1 MMARLEEICAINM
14 GQSPD
19 SSTYNEDGNGLPF
32 FQGNADFGEI
42 YPAVRMWCSEP
53 TKIARE
59 KDILISVRAPIGALN
74 IANCECCIGRGLAAL
89 TVNEDICAQEYLWH
103 ALSGKVDELNSKGTG
118 STFKAI
124 NKKTLSETEIP
135 LPPIDEQRKIA
146 AILDKVSD
154 LIAKRQQ
161 QLDKLDEAVYVML
174 VLALAGY
181 LSLREDVAAS
191 IPLEGNVYLC
201 DTIKSPF
208 ILGMFRPRIYLT
220 SGMDEASRVCV
231 LRHEKAHLRRGD
243 HLWKPLGF
251 LLLAVYWY
259 NPLVW
264 AAYILFCRDM
274 ELACDERVIRDMA
287 AEERATYSQALL
299 DCSRGRHWV
308 AACPLAF
315 GEVGVKTR
323 VKAVLWY
330 KKPAFWAVLAAV
342 VVCAVVAVCF
352 LTNPKGTENEEPDL
366 SLANYHNVA
375 TIAYQTDT
383 VTLTGYAGDV
393 ETTSGSTLGKLLSN
407 ADWTFLREGRADDGT
422 DEDYTILAQ
431 VNDDTTL
438 RFYAAAPGE
447 STVKIT
453 AGDES
458 RWYNMGEMGCA
469 DVRRALTQTDTLL
482 LKLAAQAEEM
492 DTFDMTWAYGDT
504 LYTDNGI
511 PAPVLTRF
519 LRSEVWQPIES
530 IDEASFQLA
539 ALLEIGDSTLYFY
552 EDTLER
558 NNLSFSVS
566 NVIVSSGGA
575 EHVYSI
581 ADSSFRDWLEGD
593 ARYLGQTGEEPE
605 TVLFGSYEQDGDAAN
620 GKEPIEWL
628 VLARDGDKAL
638 LLSKYALDHQSFMPF
653 YEPVTEPFTWE
664 SCSLRQWLNSTF
676 LNAAFSAEEQR
687 RLLTTT
693 VITAPGGRKGSENP
707 FTTEDRVFLL
717 SDTEVYAYFSSEAA
731 TVTDYTAYAL
741 SEDPWA
747 GNATAPAPAI
757 WWLRTT
763 DGGNHPD
770 SVYTRG
776 GVGEGARSYEG
787 EYVRPAIWVDMSQT
801 DLPNA

>member
-1 MMARLEEICAINM
+1 MDTLRQLFVGSLNLAVAASWLIVVLLLLRPLLKRLAPKWVLCAMWALVAIRLVCPVM
-14 GQSPD
+14 LHSDLSVYRLAGD
-19 SSTYNEDGNGLPF
+19 AV
-32 FQGNADFGEI
+32 NA
-42 YPAVRMWCSEP
+42 
-53 TKIARE
+53 
-59 KDILISVRAPIGALN
+59 N
-74 IANCECCIGRGLAAL
+74 
-89 TVNEDICAQEYLWH
+89 
-103 ALSGKVDELNSKGTG
+103 GKVTYFEDTG
-118 STFKAI
+118 FCGDVRYRPATLLPGVSTPTVTPSTVDDSVPEFSMDTAAQAPATSRSI
-124 NKKTLSETEIP
+124 DMD
-135 LPPIDEQRKIA
+135 LPSIA
-146 AILDKVSD
+146 W
-154 LIAKRQQ
+154 
-161 QLDKLDEAVYVML
+161 AVGIYIMVMA
-174 VLALAGY
+174 ALAGY
-181 LSLREDVAAS
+181 VSLREDVAAS

-201 DTIKSPF
+201 DNIKSPF
-208 ILGMFRPRIYLT
+208 ILGVLRPRIYLT
-220 SGMDEASRVCV
+220 SGMDEAARDCV
-231 LRHEKAHLRRGD
+231 LRHERAHLRRGD

-259 NPLVW
+259 DPLVW

-287 AEERATYSQALL
+287 AEERAAYSQALL
-299 DCSRGRHWV
+299 DCSRGCHWV

-315 GEVGVKTR
+315 GEVSVKTR
-323 VKAVLWY
+323 IKAVLQG

-342 VVCAVVAVCF
+342 VICAAVAVCF
-352 LTNPKGTENEEPDL
+352 LTNPKGTESGEPDQ
-366 SLANYHNVA
+366 SPASYQNVA
-375 TIAYQTDT
+375 LVAYQTDA

-393 ETTSGSTLGKLLSN
+393 ETVSGSALGRLLSS
-407 ADWTFLREGRADDGT
+407 ADWTFLREGQAADGS

-431 VNDDTTL
+431 VNDDTAL

-453 AGDES
+453 SGDES

-469 DVRRALTQTDTLL
+469 DVRRALTQTDPLL
-482 LKLAAQAEEM
+482 LKLARQADEM
-492 DTFDMTWAYGDT
+492 DTFDMIWVYGDT

-511 PAPVLTRF
+511 PTPVLTRF
-519 LRSEVWQPIES
+519 LRSGVWQPIES
-530 IDEASFQLA
+530 FDEGSFQLVA
-539 ALLEIGDSTLYFY
+539 QLEIGDSTLYFY
-552 EDTLER
+552 EDTFEQ

-566 NVIVSSGGA
+566 NVLVSSGGA

-593 ARYLGQTGEEPE
+593 ARYLGRTGEGAE

-628 VLARDGDKAL
+628 VLDRDGGKAL

-664 SCSLRQWLNSTF
+664 TCSLRQWLNSTF
-676 LNAAFSAEEQR
+676 LNAAFSAGEQR
-687 RLLTTT
+687 QLLPTT

-770 SVYTRG
+770 SAYTRG
-776 GVGEGARSYEG
+776 GVGESARSYEG
-787 EYVRPAIWVDMSQT
+787 EYVRPAIWVDMSQIT
-801 DLPNA
+801 TSQA

>member
-1 MMARLEEICAINM
+1 MDNLRQLFVGSLNLAVAASWLIVVLLLLRPLLKRLAPKWVLCALWALVAVRLVCPVALQSDLSVYRLAGDAVQSS
-14 GQSPD
+14 GQVTYFQDTGFCGDVRYRPATLLPGVSAETPSTPD
-19 SSTYNEDGNGLPF
+19 STVPDATTAADAIPQPQTPARSVDMNLPS
-32 FQGNADFGEI
+32 I
-42 YPAVRMWCSEP
+42 LWAVG
-53 TKIARE
+53 I
-59 KDILISVRAPIGALN
+59 
-74 IANCECCIGRGLAAL
+74 
-89 TVNEDICAQEYLWH
+89 
-103 ALSGKVDELNSKGTG
+103 
-118 STFKAI
+118 
-124 NKKTLSETEIP
+124 
-135 LPPIDEQRKIA
+135 
-146 AILDKVSD
+146 
-154 LIAKRQQ
+154 
-161 QLDKLDEAVYVML
+161 YVML
-174 VLALAGY
+174 MLALAGY

-201 DTIKSPF
+201 DGIKSPF
-208 ILGMFRPRIYLT
+208 ILGVFRPRIYLT

-231 LRHEKAHLRRGD
+231 LRHERAHLRRGD

-287 AEERATYSQALL
+287 AEERAAYSQALL

-352 LTNPKGTENEEPDL
+352 LTNPKGTENEESDQSPA
-366 SLANYHNVA
+366 SYQNVA
-375 TIAYQTDT
+375 LVAYQTDT

-407 ADWTFLREGRADDGT
+407 ADWTFQREGRADDGT

-431 VNDDTTL
+431 VNDDTAL
-438 RFYAAAPGE
+438 RFYAAAPGK

-593 ARYLGQTGEEPE
+593 ARYLGQTGKEPE
-605 TVLFGSYEQDGDAAN
+605 TVLFGSYEQDGDAAS

-664 SCSLRQWLNSTF
+664 SCSIRQWLNSTF

-787 EYVRPAIWVDMSQT
+787 EYVRPAIWVDMSWT
-801 DLPNA
+801 DLPKE

>member
-1 MMARLEEICAINM
+1 MDNLRQLFVGSLNLAVAASWLIVVLLLLRPLLKRLAPKWVLCALWALVAVRLVCPVALQSDLSVYRLAGDAVQSS
-14 GQSPD
+14 GQVTYFQDTGFCGDVRYRPVTLLPGVSAETPSTPD
-19 SSTYNEDGNGLPF
+19 STVPDATTAADAIPQPQTPARSVDMNLPS
-32 FQGNADFGEI
+32 I
-42 YPAVRMWCSEP
+42 LWAVG
-53 TKIARE
+53 I
-59 KDILISVRAPIGALN
+59 
-74 IANCECCIGRGLAAL
+74 
-89 TVNEDICAQEYLWH
+89 
-103 ALSGKVDELNSKGTG
+103 
-118 STFKAI
+118 
-124 NKKTLSETEIP
+124 
-135 LPPIDEQRKIA
+135 
-146 AILDKVSD
+146 
-154 LIAKRQQ
+154 
-161 QLDKLDEAVYVML
+161 YVML
-174 VLALAGY
+174 MLALAGY

-201 DTIKSPF
+201 DSIKSPF

-220 SGMDEASRVCV
+220 SGMDEAARVCV
-231 LRHEKAHLRRGD
+231 LRHERAHLRRGD

-287 AEERATYSQALL
+287 AEERAAYSQALL

-352 LTNPKGTENEEPDL
+352 LTNPKGTENEESDQSPA
-366 SLANYHNVA
+366 SYQNVA
-375 TIAYQTDT
+375 LVAYQTDT

-407 ADWTFLREGRADDGT
+407 ADWIFLREGRADDGT

-431 VNDDTTL
+431 VNDDTAL

-581 ADSSFRDWLEGD
+581 ADSSFRDWLESD
-593 ARYLGQTGEEPE
+593 ARYLGQTGKEPE

-628 VLARDGDKAL
+628 VLAQDGDKAL

-787 EYVRPAIWVDMSQT
+787 EYVRPAIWVDMSWT
-801 DLPNA
+801 DLPKE

>member
-1 MMARLEEICAINM
+1 MDNLRQLFVGSLNLAVAASWLIAALLLLRPLLKKLAPKWVLCALWALVAVRLVCPVALQSDLSVYRLAGDAVQSS
-14 GQSPD
+14 GQVTYFQDTGFCGDVRYRPATLLPGVSAETPSTPD
-19 SSTYNEDGNGLPF
+19 STVPDATTAADAIPQPQTPARSVDMNLPS
-32 FQGNADFGEI
+32 I
-42 YPAVRMWCSEP
+42 LWAVG
-53 TKIARE
+53 I
-59 KDILISVRAPIGALN
+59 
-74 IANCECCIGRGLAAL
+74 
-89 TVNEDICAQEYLWH
+89 
-103 ALSGKVDELNSKGTG
+103 
-118 STFKAI
+118 
-124 NKKTLSETEIP
+124 
-135 LPPIDEQRKIA
+135 
-146 AILDKVSD
+146 
-154 LIAKRQQ
+154 
-161 QLDKLDEAVYVML
+161 YVML
-174 VLALAGY
+174 MLALAGY

-201 DTIKSPF
+201 DSIKSPF

-220 SGMDEASRVCV
+220 SGMDEAARVCV
-231 LRHEKAHLRRGD
+231 LRHERAHLRRGD

-352 LTNPKGTENEEPDL
+352 LTNPKGTENEESDQSPA
-366 SLANYHNVA
+366 SYQNVA
-375 TIAYQTDT
+375 LVAYQTDT

-407 ADWTFLREGRADDGT
+407 ADWTFLRESRADDGT

-431 VNDDTTL
+431 VNDDTAL

-707 FTTEDRVFLL
+707 FTTEDRVF

-801 DLPNA
+801 DLPKE

>member
-1 MMARLEEICAINM
+1 MDNLRQLFVGSLNLAVAASWLIAALLLLRPLLKKLAPKWVLCALWALVAVRLVCPVALQSDLSVYRLAGDAVQSS
-14 GQSPD
+14 GQVTYFQDTGFCGDVRYRPATLLPGVSAETPSTPD
-19 SSTYNEDGNGLPF
+19 STVLDATTAADAIPRPQTPARSVDMNLPS
-32 FQGNADFGEI
+32 I
-42 YPAVRMWCSEP
+42 LWAVG
-53 TKIARE
+53 I
-59 KDILISVRAPIGALN
+59 
-74 IANCECCIGRGLAAL
+74 
-89 TVNEDICAQEYLWH
+89 
-103 ALSGKVDELNSKGTG
+103 
-118 STFKAI
+118 
-124 NKKTLSETEIP
+124 
-135 LPPIDEQRKIA
+135 
-146 AILDKVSD
+146 
-154 LIAKRQQ
+154 
-161 QLDKLDEAVYVML
+161 YVML
-174 VLALAGY
+174 MLALAGY

-201 DTIKSPF
+201 DSIKSPF

-220 SGMDEASRVCV
+220 SGMDEAARVCV
-231 LRHEKAHLRRGD
+231 LRHERAHLRRGD

-352 LTNPKGTENEEPDL
+352 LTNPKGTENEESDQSPA
-366 SLANYHNVA
+366 SYQNVA
-375 TIAYQTDT
+375 LVAYQTDT

-593 ARYLGQTGEEPE
+593 ARYLGQTGKEPE

-628 VLARDGDKAL
+628 VLDRDGDKAL

-687 RLLTTT
+687 QLLTTT
-693 VITAPGGRKGSENP
+693 VITASGGRKGSENP

-731 TVTDYTAYAL
+731 TVADYTAYAL

-747 GNATAPAPAI
+747 GNATAI

-787 EYVRPAIWVDMSQT
+787 EYVRPAIWVDMSWT
-801 DLPNA
+801 DLPKE

>member
-1 MMARLEEICAINM
+1 MDNLRQLFVGSLNLAVAASWLIAALLLLRPLLKKLAPKWVLCALWALVAVRLVCPVALQSDLSVYRLAGDAVQSS
-14 GQSPD
+14 GQVTYFQDTGFCGDVRYRPATLLPGVSAETPSTPD
-19 SSTYNEDGNGLPF
+19 STVPDATTAADAIPQPQTPARSVDMNLPS
-32 FQGNADFGEI
+32 I
-42 YPAVRMWCSEP
+42 LWAVG
-53 TKIARE
+53 I
-59 KDILISVRAPIGALN
+59 
-74 IANCECCIGRGLAAL
+74 
-89 TVNEDICAQEYLWH
+89 
-103 ALSGKVDELNSKGTG
+103 
-118 STFKAI
+118 
-124 NKKTLSETEIP
+124 
-135 LPPIDEQRKIA
+135 
-146 AILDKVSD
+146 
-154 LIAKRQQ
+154 
-161 QLDKLDEAVYVML
+161 YVML
-174 VLALAGY
+174 MLALAGY

-201 DTIKSPF
+201 DSIKSPF

-220 SGMDEASRVCV
+220 SGMDEAARVCV
-231 LRHEKAHLRRGD
+231 LRHERAHLRRGD

-299 DCSRGRHWV
+299 DCSRGRQWV

-352 LTNPKGTENEEPDL
+352 LTNPKGTENEESDQSPA
-366 SLANYHNVA
+366 SYQNVA
-375 TIAYQTDT
+375 LVAYQTDT

-407 ADWTFLREGRADDGT
+407 ADWIFLREGRADDGT

-581 ADSSFRDWLEGD
+581 ADSSFRDWLESD

-628 VLARDGDKAL
+628 VLDRDGDKAL

-787 EYVRPAIWVDMSQT
+787 EYVRPAIWVDMSWT
-801 DLPNA
+801 DLPKE

>member
-1 MMARLEEICAINM
+1 MDTLQPFVSTLNLAVAASWLIVVLLLLRPLLKRLAPKWVLCA
-14 GQSPD
+14 
-19 SSTYNEDGNGLPF
+19 LW
-32 FQGNADFGEI
+32 ALV
-42 YPAVRMWCSEP
+42 AVRLVCP
-53 TKIARE
+53 V
-59 KDILISVRAPIGALN
+59 LL
-74 IANCECCIGRGLAAL
+74 
-89 TVNEDICAQEYLWH
+89 H
-103 ALSGKVDELNSKGTG
+103 
-118 STFKAI
+118 
-124 NKKTLSETEIP
+124 
-135 LPPIDEQRKIA
+135 
-146 AILDKVSD
+146 SD
-154 LIAKRQQ
+154 LSAYR
-161 QLDKLDEAVYVML
+161 LAGDAVESSGQVTYFEDTGFCGDVHYRPATLLPGVSSLTATPSTVDDTAPETSVDTAVQTSTPSRSVDMNLLSIVWALGVYIMVMA
-174 VLALAGY
+174 ALAGY
-181 LSLREDVAAS
+181 LSLRGDVAAS

-201 DTIKSPF
+201 DNIKSPF
-208 ILGMFRPRIYLT
+208 ILGVLRPRIYLT
-220 SGMDEASRVCV
+220 SGMDESARACV

-251 LLLAVYWY
+251 ALLTVYWY
-259 NPLVW
+259 DPLVW

-287 AEERATYSQALL
+287 AEERAAYSQALL
-299 DCSRGRHWV
+299 DCSRGRRWV

-330 KKPAFWAVLAAV
+330 KKPAFWAVVTAV

-352 LTNPKGTENEEPDL
+352 LTNPKGPEKQEPDL
-366 SLANYHNVA
+366 SPASYQNVA
-375 TIAYQTDT
+375 ALAYQTDWVT
-383 VTLTGYAGDV
+383 VGYYGDDGQRIQA
-393 ETTSGSTLGKLLSN
+393 TARGTTLGDLLSN
-407 ADWTFLREGRADDGT
+407 ADWTLQKEGEPDDGSDDAYYLLVQVDDGT
-422 DEDYTILAQ
+422 A
-431 VNDDTTL
+431 L
-438 RFYAAAPGE
+438 RFYAGAPQDG
-447 STVKIT
+447 VKIT
-453 AGDES
+453 AGEES
-458 RWYNMGEMGCA
+458 RWYAMGETHNS
-469 DVRRALTQTDTLL
+469 DVMQALVQTDPLL
-482 LKLAAQAEEM
+482 LKLARQADEM
-492 DTFDMTWAYGDT
+492 DTFDMIWAYGDT

-519 LRSEVWQPIES
+519 LRSGVWQPIES
-530 IDEASFQLA
+530 IDEASFQLV
-539 ALLEIGDSTLYFY
+539 ALLELGDSTLYFY
-552 EDTLER
+552 EDTFEQ
-558 NNLSFSVS
+558 NNLQFTVS

-593 ARYLGQTGEEPE
+593 ARYLGQTGEGAE
-605 TVLFGSYEQDGDAAN
+605 TVFFGSYEQDGDAAN

-628 VLARDGDKAL
+628 VLDRDGDKAL
-638 LLSKYALDHQSFMPF
+638 LLSKYALSHQSFTPF
-653 YEPVTEPFTWE
+653 YEPVEGTPTWAD
-664 SCSLRQWLNSTF
+664 SSLRQWLNSTF

-687 RLLTTT
+687 QLLTTT
-693 VITAPGGRKGSENP
+693 VITASGGRKGSETP

-741 SEDPWA
+741 SENPWA

>member
-1 MMARLEEICAINM
+1 MDNLRQLFVGSLNLAVAASWLIAALLLLRPLLKRLAPKWVLCALWALVAVRLVCPVALQSDLSVYRLAGDAVQSS
-14 GQSPD
+14 GQVTYFQDTGFCGDVRYRPATLLPGVSAETPSTPD
-19 SSTYNEDGNGLPF
+19 STVPDATTAADAIPQPQTPARSVDMNLPS
-32 FQGNADFGEI
+32 I
-42 YPAVRMWCSEP
+42 LWAVG
-53 TKIARE
+53 I
-59 KDILISVRAPIGALN
+59 
-74 IANCECCIGRGLAAL
+74 
-89 TVNEDICAQEYLWH
+89 
-103 ALSGKVDELNSKGTG
+103 
-118 STFKAI
+118 
-124 NKKTLSETEIP
+124 
-135 LPPIDEQRKIA
+135 
-146 AILDKVSD
+146 
-154 LIAKRQQ
+154 
-161 QLDKLDEAVYVML
+161 YVML
-174 VLALAGY
+174 MLALAGY

-201 DTIKSPF
+201 DSIKSPF

-220 SGMDEASRVCV
+220 SGMDEAARVCV
-231 LRHEKAHLRRGD
+231 LRHERAYLRRGD

-352 LTNPKGTENEEPDL
+352 LTNPKGTENEESDQSPA
-366 SLANYHNVA
+366 SYQNVA
-375 TIAYQTDT
+375 LVAYQTDT

-407 ADWTFLREGRADDGT
+407 ADWIFLREGRADDGT

-566 NVIVSSGGA
+566 NVIVSSGGT

>member
-1 MMARLEEICAINM
+1 MDTLRQLFVGSLNLAVAASWLIVVLLLLRPLLKRLAPKWVLCA
-14 GQSPD
+14 
-19 SSTYNEDGNGLPF
+19 LW
-32 FQGNADFGEI
+32 ALV
-42 YPAVRMWCSEP
+42 AVRLVCP
-53 TKIARE
+53 
-59 KDILISVRAPIGALN
+59 VAL
-74 IANCECCIGRGLAAL
+74 
-89 TVNEDICAQEYLWH
+89 Q
-103 ALSGKVDELNSKGTG
+103 
-118 STFKAI
+118 
-124 NKKTLSETEIP
+124 
-135 LPPIDEQRKIA
+135 
-146 AILDKVSD
+146 SD
-154 LIAKRQQ
+154 LSVYRLAG
-161 QLDKLDEAVYVML
+161 DAVQPSGQVRYFQDTGFCGDVSYRPATLLPGVSVESTAVPNNTTSDTTVTADAIPQPQTPTRFVDMNL
-174 VLALAGY
+174 PSVLWAVGIFVLLMLALAGY
-181 LSLREDVAAS
+181 VSLREDTAAS

-208 ILGMFRPRIYLT
+208 ILGVLRPRVYLT
-220 SGMDEASRVCV
+220 SGLNGEARACV
-231 LRHEKAHLRRGD
+231 LRHERAHLRRGD

-287 AEERATYSQALL
+287 AEERAVYSQALL

-352 LTNPKGTENEEPDL
+352 LTNPKGTENEEPDQ
-366 SLANYHNVA
+366 SPANYHNVA
-375 TIAYQTDT
+375 TLADQTDWVT
-383 VTLTGYAGDV
+383 VGYYGDDGQRMQSTV
-393 ETTSGSTLGKLLSN
+393 RGTALGSLLSN
-407 ADWTFLREGRADDGT
+407 ADWTFQSAGEPDDGSDDAYYLMVQV
-422 DEDYTILAQ
+422 DEETA
-431 VNDDTTL
+431 L
-438 RFYAAAPGE
+438 RFYAGAPQDG
-447 STVKIT
+447 VKIT
-453 AGDES
+453 AGEES
-458 RWYNMGEMGCA
+458 RWYAMGEMHNR
-469 DVRRALTQTDTLL
+469 DVMQALVQTDPLL
-482 LKLAAQAEEM
+482 LKLARQADEM
-492 DTFDMTWAYGDT
+492 DTFDMTWVYGDT

-519 LRSEVWQPIES
+519 LRSGVWQPIES
-530 IDEASFQLA
+530 FDEGSFQLA
-539 ALLEIGDSTLYFY
+539 AQLEIGDSALYFY
-552 EDTLER
+552 EDTFER
-558 NNLSFSVS
+558 NNLHFTVS
-566 NVIVSSGGA
+566 DVIVSSGGT
-575 EHVYSI
+575 EHAYSI
-581 ADSSFRDWLEGD
+581 ADSSFHDWLEGD
-593 ARYLGQTGEEPE
+593 ARYLGQTGEGAE

-628 VLARDGDKAL
+628 VLDRDGDKAL

-664 SCSLRQWLNSTF
+664 TCSLRQWLNTTF
-676 LNAAFSAEEQR
+676 LNAAFSAGEQQQ
-687 RLLTTT
+687 LLTTA
-693 VITAPGGRKGSENP
+693 VITASGGRKGSENP

-741 SEDPWA
+741 SEDPFA
-747 GNATAPAPAI
+747 GNATAPNPAI

-770 SVYTRG
+770 SVYTHG

-787 EYVRPAIWVDMSQT
+787 EYVRPAIWVDISQ
-801 DLPNA
+801 LAAPQA

>member
-1 MMARLEEICAINM
+1 MDNLRQLFVGSLNLAVAASWLIAALLLLRPLLKKLAPKWVLCALWALVAVRLVCPVALQSDLSVYRLAGDAVQSS
-14 GQSPD
+14 GQVTYFQDTGFCGDVRYRPATLLPGVSAETPSTPD
-19 SSTYNEDGNGLPF
+19 STVPDATTAADAIPQPQTPARSVDMNLPS
-32 FQGNADFGEI
+32 I
-42 YPAVRMWCSEP
+42 LWAVG
-53 TKIARE
+53 I
-59 KDILISVRAPIGALN
+59 
-74 IANCECCIGRGLAAL
+74 
-89 TVNEDICAQEYLWH
+89 
-103 ALSGKVDELNSKGTG
+103 
-118 STFKAI
+118 
-124 NKKTLSETEIP
+124 
-135 LPPIDEQRKIA
+135 
-146 AILDKVSD
+146 
-154 LIAKRQQ
+154 
-161 QLDKLDEAVYVML
+161 YVML
-174 VLALAGY
+174 MLALAGY

-201 DTIKSPF
+201 DSIKSPF

-220 SGMDEASRVCV
+220 SGMDEAARVCV
-231 LRHEKAHLRRGD
+231 LRHERAHLRRGD

-352 LTNPKGTENEEPDL
+352 LTNPKGTENEESDQSPA
-366 SLANYHNVA
+366 SYQNVA
-375 TIAYQTDT
+375 LVAYQTDT

-407 ADWTFLREGRADDGT
+407 ADWIFLREGRADDGT

-566 NVIVSSGGA
+566 NVIVSSGGT

>member
-1 MMARLEEICAINM
+1 MDNLRQLFVGSLNLAVAASWLIVVLLLLRPLLKRLAPKWVLCALWALVAVRLVCPVALQSDLSVYRLAGDAVQSS
-14 GQSPD
+14 GQVTYFQDTGFCGDVRYRPATLLPGVSAETPSTPD
-19 SSTYNEDGNGLPF
+19 STVPDATTAADAIPQPQPPARSVDMNLPS
-32 FQGNADFGEI
+32 I
-42 YPAVRMWCSEP
+42 LWAVG
-53 TKIARE
+53 I
-59 KDILISVRAPIGALN
+59 
-74 IANCECCIGRGLAAL
+74 
-89 TVNEDICAQEYLWH
+89 
-103 ALSGKVDELNSKGTG
+103 
-118 STFKAI
+118 
-124 NKKTLSETEIP
+124 
-135 LPPIDEQRKIA
+135 
-146 AILDKVSD
+146 
-154 LIAKRQQ
+154 
-161 QLDKLDEAVYVML
+161 YVML
-174 VLALAGY
+174 MLALAGY

-201 DTIKSPF
+201 DSIKSPF

-220 SGMDEASRVCV
+220 SGMDEAARVCV
-231 LRHEKAHLRRGD
+231 LRHERAHLRRGD

-264 AAYILFCRDM
+264 ATYILFCRDM

-287 AEERATYSQALL
+287 AEER
-299 DCSRGRHWV
+299 

-431 VNDDTTL
+431 VNDDTAL

-593 ARYLGQTGEEPE
+593 ARYLGQTGKEPE

-787 EYVRPAIWVDMSQT
+787 EYVRPVIWVDMSWT
-801 DLPNA
+801 DLPKE

>member
-1 MMARLEEICAINM
+1 M
-14 GQSPD
+14 
-19 SSTYNEDGNGLPF
+19 
-32 FQGNADFGEI
+32 
-42 YPAVRMWCSEP
+42 
-53 TKIARE
+53 
-59 KDILISVRAPIGALN
+59 
-74 IANCECCIGRGLAAL
+74 
-89 TVNEDICAQEYLWH
+89 
-103 ALSGKVDELNSKGTG
+103 
-118 STFKAI
+118 
-124 NKKTLSETEIP
+124 
-135 LPPIDEQRKIA
+135 
-146 AILDKVSD
+146 
-154 LIAKRQQ
+154 
-161 QLDKLDEAVYVML
+161 
-174 VLALAGY
+174 
-181 LSLREDVAAS
+181 
-191 IPLEGNVYLC
+191 
-201 DTIKSPF
+201 
-208 ILGMFRPRIYLT
+208 
-220 SGMDEASRVCV
+220 
-231 LRHEKAHLRRGD
+231 
-243 HLWKPLGF
+243 
-251 LLLAVYWY
+251 
-259 NPLVW
+259 
-264 AAYILFCRDM
+264 
-274 ELACDERVIRDMA
+274 
-287 AEERATYSQALL
+287 
-299 DCSRGRHWV
+299 
-308 AACPLAF
+308 
-315 GEVGVKTR
+315 
-323 VKAVLWY
+323 
-330 KKPAFWAVLAAV
+330 
-342 VVCAVVAVCF
+342 
-352 LTNPKGTENEEPDL
+352 
-366 SLANYHNVA
+366 
-375 TIAYQTDT
+375 
-383 VTLTGYAGDV
+383 

-558 NNLSFSVS
+558 NNLQFTVS

-731 TVTDYTAYAL
+731 TVADYTAYAL

-801 DLPNA
+801 DLPKE

>member
-1 MMARLEEICAINM
+1 MDNLRQLFVGSLNLAVAASWLIAALLLLRPLLKRLAPKWVLCALWALVAVRLVCPVALQSDLSVYRLAGDAVQSS
-14 GQSPD
+14 GQVTYFQDTGFCGDVRYRPATLLPGVSAETPSTPD
-19 SSTYNEDGNGLPF
+19 STVPDATTAADAIPQPQTPARSVDMNLPS
-32 FQGNADFGEI
+32 I
-42 YPAVRMWCSEP
+42 LWAVG
-53 TKIARE
+53 I
-59 KDILISVRAPIGALN
+59 
-74 IANCECCIGRGLAAL
+74 
-89 TVNEDICAQEYLWH
+89 
-103 ALSGKVDELNSKGTG
+103 
-118 STFKAI
+118 
-124 NKKTLSETEIP
+124 
-135 LPPIDEQRKIA
+135 
-146 AILDKVSD
+146 
-154 LIAKRQQ
+154 
-161 QLDKLDEAVYVML
+161 YVML
-174 VLALAGY
+174 MLALAGY

-201 DTIKSPF
+201 DSIKSPF

-220 SGMDEASRVCV
+220 SGMDEAARVCV
-231 LRHEKAHLRRGD
+231 LRHERTHLRRGD

-251 LLLAVYWY
+251 LLLAVYWF

-352 LTNPKGTENEEPDL
+352 LTNPKGTENEESDQSPA
-366 SLANYHNVA
+366 SYQNVA
-375 TIAYQTDT
+375 LVAYQTDT

-393 ETTSGSTLGKLLSN
+393 ETTSGSALGKLLSN
-407 ADWTFLREGRADDGT
+407 ADWTFLREGQADDGT

-431 VNDDTTL
+431 VNDDTAL

-693 VITAPGGRKGSENP
+693 VITAPGGRKGRENP

-741 SEDPWA
+741 SADPWA

-787 EYVRPAIWVDMSQT
+787 EYVRPAIWVDMSWT
-801 DLPNA
+801 DLPKE

>member
-1 MMARLEEICAINM
+1 MDNLRQLFVGSLNLAVAASWLIVVLLLLRPLLKRLAPKWVLCALWALVAVRLVCPVALQSDLSVYRLAGDAVQSS
-14 GQSPD
+14 GQVTYFQDTGFCGDVRYRPVTLLPGVSAETPSTPD
-19 SSTYNEDGNGLPF
+19 STVPDATTAADAIPQPQTPARSVDMNLPS
-32 FQGNADFGEI
+32 I
-42 YPAVRMWCSEP
+42 LWAVG
-53 TKIARE
+53 I
-59 KDILISVRAPIGALN
+59 
-74 IANCECCIGRGLAAL
+74 
-89 TVNEDICAQEYLWH
+89 
-103 ALSGKVDELNSKGTG
+103 
-118 STFKAI
+118 
-124 NKKTLSETEIP
+124 
-135 LPPIDEQRKIA
+135 
-146 AILDKVSD
+146 
-154 LIAKRQQ
+154 
-161 QLDKLDEAVYVML
+161 YVML
-174 VLALAGY
+174 MLALAGY

-201 DTIKSPF
+201 DSIKSPF

-220 SGMDEASRVCV
+220 SGMDEAARVCV
-231 LRHEKAHLRRGD
+231 LRHERAHLRRGD

-287 AEERATYSQALL
+287 AEERAAYSQALL

-407 ADWTFLREGRADDGT
+407 ADWIFLREGRADDGT

-593 ARYLGQTGEEPE
+593 ARYLGQTGKEPE
-605 TVLFGSYEQDGDAAN
+605 TVLFGSYEQDGDAAS

-787 EYVRPAIWVDMSQT
+787 EYVRPAIWVDMSWT
-801 DLPNA
+801 DLPKE

>member
-1 MMARLEEICAINM
+1 MDNLRQLFVGSLNLAVAASWLIAVLLLLRPLLKKLAPKWVLCALWALVAVRLVCPVALQSDLSVYRLAGDAVQSS
-14 GQSPD
+14 GQVTYFQDTGFCGDVRYRPATLLPGVSAETPSTPD
-19 SSTYNEDGNGLPF
+19 STVPDATTAADAIPQPQTPARSVDMNLPS
-32 FQGNADFGEI
+32 I
-42 YPAVRMWCSEP
+42 LWAVG
-53 TKIARE
+53 I
-59 KDILISVRAPIGALN
+59 
-74 IANCECCIGRGLAAL
+74 
-89 TVNEDICAQEYLWH
+89 
-103 ALSGKVDELNSKGTG
+103 
-118 STFKAI
+118 
-124 NKKTLSETEIP
+124 
-135 LPPIDEQRKIA
+135 
-146 AILDKVSD
+146 
-154 LIAKRQQ
+154 
-161 QLDKLDEAVYVML
+161 YVML
-174 VLALAGY
+174 MLALAGY

-201 DTIKSPF
+201 DSIKSPF

-220 SGMDEASRVCV
+220 SGMDEAARVCV
-231 LRHEKAHLRRGD
+231 LRHERAHLRRGD

-274 ELACDERVIRDMA
+274 ELACDEQVIRDMA
-287 AEERATYSQALL
+287 AEERAAYSQALL

-308 AACPLAF
+308 AASF

-605 TVLFGSYEQDGDAAN
+605 TVLFGSYEQDGDAAS

-787 EYVRPAIWVDMSQT
+787 EYVRPAIWVDMSWT
-801 DLPNA
+801 DLPKE

>member
-1 MMARLEEICAINM
+1 MDNLRQLFVGSLNLAVAASWLIAALLLLRPLLKKLAPKWVLCALWALVAVRLVCPVALQSDLSVYRLAGDAVQSS
-14 GQSPD
+14 GQVTYFQDTGFCGDVRYRPATLLPGVSAETPSTPD
-19 SSTYNEDGNGLPF
+19 STVPDATTAADAIPQPQTPARSVDMNLPS
-32 FQGNADFGEI
+32 I
-42 YPAVRMWCSEP
+42 LWAVG
-53 TKIARE
+53 I
-59 KDILISVRAPIGALN
+59 
-74 IANCECCIGRGLAAL
+74 
-89 TVNEDICAQEYLWH
+89 
-103 ALSGKVDELNSKGTG
+103 
-118 STFKAI
+118 
-124 NKKTLSETEIP
+124 
-135 LPPIDEQRKIA
+135 
-146 AILDKVSD
+146 
-154 LIAKRQQ
+154 
-161 QLDKLDEAVYVML
+161 YVML
-174 VLALAGY
+174 MLALAGY

-201 DTIKSPF
+201 DSIKSPF

-220 SGMDEASRVCV
+220 SGMDEAARVCV
-231 LRHEKAHLRRGD
+231 LRHERAHLRRGD

-352 LTNPKGTENEEPDL
+352 LTNPKGTENEESDQSPA
-366 SLANYHNVA
+366 SYQNVA
-375 TIAYQTDT
+375 LVAYQTDT

-431 VNDDTTL
+431 VNDDTAL

-492 DTFDMTWAYGDT
+492 DTFDMSWAYGDT

-530 IDEASFQLA
+530 IDEASFQLV

-581 ADSSFRDWLEGD
+581 ADSSFRDWLEGN
-593 ARYLGQTGEEPE
+593 ARYLGQTGKEPE
-605 TVLFGSYEQDGDAAN
+605 TVLFGSYEQNGDAAN

-741 SEDPWA
+741 SEAPWA

>member
-1 MMARLEEICAINM
+1 MDNLRQLFVGSLNLAVAASWLIAALLLLRPLLKKLAPKWVLCALWALVAVRLVCPVALQSDLSVYRLAGDAVQSS
-14 GQSPD
+14 GQVTYFQDTGFCGDVRYRPATLLPGVSAETLSTPD
-19 SSTYNEDGNGLPF
+19 STVPDATTAADAIPQPQTPARSVDMNLPS
-32 FQGNADFGEI
+32 I
-42 YPAVRMWCSEP
+42 LWAVG
-53 TKIARE
+53 I
-59 KDILISVRAPIGALN
+59 
-74 IANCECCIGRGLAAL
+74 
-89 TVNEDICAQEYLWH
+89 
-103 ALSGKVDELNSKGTG
+103 
-118 STFKAI
+118 
-124 NKKTLSETEIP
+124 
-135 LPPIDEQRKIA
+135 
-146 AILDKVSD
+146 
-154 LIAKRQQ
+154 
-161 QLDKLDEAVYVML
+161 YVML
-174 VLALAGY
+174 MLALAGY

-201 DTIKSPF
+201 DSIKSPF

-220 SGMDEASRVCV
+220 SGMDEAARVCV
-231 LRHEKAHLRRGD
+231 LRHERAHLRRGD

-287 AEERATYSQALL
+287 AEERAVYSQALL

-330 KKPAFWAVLAAV
+330 KKPAFWTVLAAV

-352 LTNPKGTENEEPDL
+352 LTNPKGTENEESDQSPA
-366 SLANYHNVA
+366 SYQNVA
-375 TIAYQTDT
+375 LVAYQTDT

-566 NVIVSSGGA
+566 NVIVSSGGT

-787 EYVRPAIWVDMSQT
+787 EYVRPAIWVDMSWT
-801 DLPNA
+801 DLPKE

>member
-1 MMARLEEICAINM
+1 MDNLRQLFVGSLNLAVAASWLIAALLLLRPLLKKLAPKWVLCALWALVAVRLVCPVALQSDLSVYRLAGDAVQSS
-14 GQSPD
+14 GQVTYFQDTGFCGDVRYRPVTLLPGVSAETPSTPD
-19 SSTYNEDGNGLPF
+19 STVPDATTAADAIPQPQTPARSVDMNLPS
-32 FQGNADFGEI
+32 I
-42 YPAVRMWCSEP
+42 LWAVG
-53 TKIARE
+53 I
-59 KDILISVRAPIGALN
+59 
-74 IANCECCIGRGLAAL
+74 
-89 TVNEDICAQEYLWH
+89 
-103 ALSGKVDELNSKGTG
+103 
-118 STFKAI
+118 
-124 NKKTLSETEIP
+124 
-135 LPPIDEQRKIA
+135 
-146 AILDKVSD
+146 
-154 LIAKRQQ
+154 
-161 QLDKLDEAVYVML
+161 YVML
-174 VLALAGY
+174 MLALAGY

-201 DTIKSPF
+201 DSIKSPF

-220 SGMDEASRVCV
+220 SGMDEAARVCV
-231 LRHEKAHLRRGD
+231 LRHERAHLRRGD

-287 AEERATYSQALL
+287 AEERAAYSQALL

-352 LTNPKGTENEEPDL
+352 LTNPNGTENEESDQSPA
-366 SLANYHNVA
+366 SYQNVA
-375 TIAYQTDT
+375 LVAYQTDT

-407 ADWTFLREGRADDGT
+407 ADWIFLREGRADDGT

-581 ADSSFRDWLEGD
+581 ADSSFRDWLESD
-593 ARYLGQTGEEPE
+593 ARYLGQTGKEPE

-787 EYVRPAIWVDMSQT
+787 EYVRPAIWVDMSWT
-801 DLPNA
+801 DLPKE